1 MHNTENSTNNE
12 ELLTE
17 EFFDYMQDDIELI
30 KIW

>member
-1 MHNTENSTNNE
+1 MYNTENSTNNE

-17 EFFDYMQDDIELI
+17 EFFDHMQDDIELI